1 MPQFLKG
8 PAIVGKAL
16 NQGKQRFFGACF
28 FSEVPEAHSPHVE
41 PHLRLTIVF
50 LQQVESRLGIGYLPG
65 LHEGLNLI

>member
-1 MPQFLKG
+1 MPQLLKG

-41 PHLRLTIVF
+41 SHLGLTVVF
-50 LQQVESRLGIGYLPG
+50 LQLV
-65 LHEGLNLI
+65 